1 MGKAEE
7 ALVGLSGLLEGRSST
22 GPERPRVGAAIEPA
36 RWLAEMLGDM
46 GDRLGELKRPASDAN
61 DC

>member
-7 ALVGLSGLLEGRSST
+7 ASVGFSGLLDRAPST
-22 GPERPRVGAAIEPA
+22 GPDRPRTGGAIEPA
-36 RWLAEMLGDM
+36 RWLAEMLGDT
-46 GDRLGELKRPASDAN
+46 GDSLRQLKGPRSDAN